1 MSADQI
7 LSKALSTESEDEAI
21 ACLKMARKKGLKLDS
36 SSESNGKHTVE
47 SRTKQLQELLDR
59 FNQLRQDYYALKN
72 KFNTQE
78 HDNVAYVSEL
88 KKRIS
93 WTRKLAVI
101 GLILSI
107 MITATVMHKIYNHRI
122 KVLEAEIQQIE
133 LAPCA
138 TIFCVMGRALV
149 K

>member
-7 LSKALSTESEDEAI
+7 LSKALSTDSEDEAI

-47 SRTKQLQELLDR
+47 SRTKQLQQLLDTY
-59 FNQLRQDYYALKN
+59 NELRQEHRVLKN
-72 KFNTQE
+72 KFNDHE
-78 HDNVAYVSEL
+78 HENVLHVSTL
-88 KKRIS
+88 KKQIS

-107 MITATVMHKIYNHRI
+107 MITATVMHKVSNHRI
-122 KVLEAEIQQIE
+122 KALEAEIQQIE

-138 TIFCVMGRALV
+138 TIFCVMGRALA

>member
-7 LSKALSTESEDEAI
+7 LSKALSTDSEDEAI

-47 SRTKQLQELLDR
+47 SRTNQLQNLLDMY
-59 FNQLRQDYYALKN
+59 NKLRREYSALAN
-72 KFNTQE
+72 KFNEHE

-107 MITATVMHKIYNHRI
+107 MITATVMHKVYNHRI
-122 KVLEAEIQQIE
+122 KALEAEIQQIE

-138 TIFCVMGRALV
+138 TIFCVMGRALA